1 MSDTMPPDTERDTRP
16 SVWAGTELPPTAQLI
31 VSMSDRVL
39 TMNEHVLEVRIAIG
53 EVRESQ
59 RHTSAAVT
67 ILSHDVARVKRTLDD
82 ISVALAAIATAVGVD
97 LPPPLRLVGGDHGA
111 E

>member
-16 SVWAGTELPPTAQLI
+16 SVWGGSDLPPTARLI
-31 VSMSDRVL
+31 VDMSDRVL

-53 EVRESQ
+53 DVRESQ
-59 RHTSAAVT
+59 RHTAAALT
-67 ILSHDVARVKRTLDD
+67 ILSHDMARVKRTVDD
-82 ISVALAAIATAVGVD
+82 MSVALAAIATAVGVT
-97 LPPPLRLVGGDHGA
+97 LPPPLRLIGGDHGA